1 MNQSKISVRYAKA
14 FVEAAKEQNV
24 LDAVRA
30 DVKFLLELIKEVPEM
45 DALLESPV
53 LSTSDKISGIKS
65 TLSSSLQP
73 LSLNFLI
80 MVIENRREM
89 HMKLMLLDF
98 DKMYKESQGVKSAE
112 LTTAVPIDDIL
123 KQQIAGIIQQK
134 FNSKIELSSK
144 VDPDILGGL
153 IMRVEDRQYDM
164 SVATRLNDIKQKFLN
179 S

>member
-14 FVEAAKEQNV
+14 FVEAAKEQNS

-30 DVKFLLELIKEVPEM
+30 DVKLLLKLIKEVPEM
-45 DALLESPV
+45 DTLLESPV
-53 LSTSDKISGIKS
+53 LSPTDKISSIK
-65 TLSSSLQP
+65 TALGSSLQP

-89 HMKLMLLDF
+89 HIKLMLLDF
-98 DKMYKESQGVKSAE
+98 DKMYKESQGVKAAD
-112 LTTAVPIDDIL
+112 LITAVPIDDIL

-134 FNSKIELSSK
+134 FNSKIELTSK

>member
-30 DVKFLLELIKEVPEM
+30 DVKLLLKLIKEVPEM
-45 DALLESPV
+45 DTLLESPV
-53 LSTSDKISGIKS
+53 LSPTDKISSIK
-65 TLSSSLQP
+65 TALGSSLQP

-89 HMKLMLLDF
+89 HIKLMLLDF
-98 DKMYKESQGVKSAE
+98 DKMYKESQGVKAAD
-112 LTTAVPIDDIL
+112 LITAVPIDDIL

-134 FNSKIELSSK
+134 FNSRIELTSK